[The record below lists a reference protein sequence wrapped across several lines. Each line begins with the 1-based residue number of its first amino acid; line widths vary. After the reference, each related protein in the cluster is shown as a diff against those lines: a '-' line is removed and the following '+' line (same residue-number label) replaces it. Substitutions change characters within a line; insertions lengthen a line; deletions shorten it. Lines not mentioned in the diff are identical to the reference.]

1 MELKMRKILLGS
13 LVSIAIVGGVVGY
26 HFTDSS
32 IQSRAK
38 DVALNSDACLF
49 FSSYSKYGEKN
60 EIYCSNNNSL
70 SVIKGATFGIE
81 GTPTITNEDLKGLND
96 VVVFETFKMK
106 DIESTTVKLYQY
118 GNLFELK
125 NVNISDIPGYSI
137 AVKRSVV
144 GVLYR

>member
-1 MELKMRKILLGS
+1 MRKVLLGS

-49 FSSYSKYGEKN
+49 FSSSSEYGEKT
-60 EIYCSNNNSL
+60 EIYCSYNNSL

-81 GTPTITNEDLKGLND
+81 GTPIMTNEALKGLDD

-106 DIESTTVKLYQY
+106 GIDSTKVKLYQY

-125 NVNISDIPGYSI
+125 DMNMSDIPSYSI

-144 GVLYR
+144 GALYR

>member
-1 MELKMRKILLGS
+1 MRKVLLGS

-32 IQSRAK
+32 IQSRVK

-49 FSSYSKYGEKN
+49 FTSSSEYGERT
-60 EIYCSNNNSL
+60 EIYCSYSNSL
-70 SVIKGATFGIE
+70 SVIKGSTFGIE
-81 GTPTITNEDLKGLND
+81 STPIITNETLKGLDD

-106 DIESTTVKLYQY
+106 GIESTKVKLFQY

-125 NVNISDIPGYSI
+125 NMNMSDISGYSI
-137 AVKRSVV
+137 AVKRAVV
-144 GVLYR
+144 GARYR